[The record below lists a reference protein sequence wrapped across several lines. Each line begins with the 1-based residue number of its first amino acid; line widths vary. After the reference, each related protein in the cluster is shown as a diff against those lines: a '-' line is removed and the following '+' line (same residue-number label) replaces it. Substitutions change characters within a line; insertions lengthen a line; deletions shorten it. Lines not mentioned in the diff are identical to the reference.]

1 MLPTVLQDPPR
12 VINIGLASF
21 AADLRAQGVAV
32 VEVDWRPPAG
42 GNARMAAL
50 LAQLDDEPD
59 PIAQTR
65 PTDRSVK

>member
-1 MLPTVLQDPPR
+1 MLPILLQDPPR
-12 VINIGLASF
+12 VVNIGLAGF

-50 LAQLDDEPD
+50 LAQLEDEPE
-59 PIAQTR
+59 PIPQTT
-65 PTDRSVK
+65 PNDRSTR

>member
-1 MLPTVLQDPPR
+1 MLPILLQDPPR
-12 VINIGLASF
+12 VVNIGLSGF

-50 LAQLDDEPD
+50 LAQLEDEPD
-59 PIAQTR
+59 PIAETR
-65 PTDRSVK
+65 PIDRSVK